1 MEQIYKSKMQ
11 AIGYDQNVCDIFV
24 NWEDVKDELLIPE
37 RKKGSGNGTI
47 HVFWGQL
54 MKNFVES
61 SLCIMHLCK
70 RNRCHEWSY

>member
-47 HVFWGQL
+47 HVFLG
-54 MKNFVES
+54 
-61 SLCIMHLCK
+61 
-70 RNRCHEWSY
+70 